1 MASTR
6 SERSF
11 DGVGGVRIVYD
22 VWTPETAPR
31 GVVVLS
37 HGYAEHARR
46 YDHVAQRFGESG
58 LVVYA
63 LDHRGHG
70 RSGGKRVYLRDIS
83 EYIGDFDTLVGIARY
98 ERRWIGHWLWD
109 CRDEPDNRGGD
120 KTEHYACRNYLDE
133 MHRLPPKLHERLQH
147 LSYSGRKCAMPI
159 ISLKI
164 GQDDRTILPSELLA
178 AVTS

>member
-1 MASTR
+1 MSR
-6 SERSF
+6 ERS
-11 DGVGGVRIVYD
+11 DLGG
-22 VWTPETAPR
+22 
-31 GVVVLS
+31 
-37 HGYAEHARR
+37 
-46 YDHVAQRFGESG
+46 
-58 LVVYA
+58 
-63 LDHRGHG
+63 G
-70 RSGGKRVYLRDIS
+70 RSCHERPYRYPNLVNLPPRRLLGCSTKTLLSGEPKMERKAGSRLSASPGRSAESNSKLRLI
-83 EYIGDFDTLVGIARY
+83 FCPARFLDTLVGIARY

-147 LSYSGRKCAMPI
+147 LPYSGRKCAMPI